1 MGPHLLFSFDV
12 SRYESVWED
21 KRRFLERMS
30 SLAWPVQARFKGVYD
45 AWISHREGRRES
57 ASVSGDKALTKFSP
71 QSLELKQV
79 GEECSI
85 GLGCYEQVFINLG
98 ITSMSVPF
106 QVHRSVKYMT
116 AAEREARREEVE
128 GRREVRIVNGE
139 IRGEWELEHTYLC
152 AACAE
157 PFDELR
163 EVGEIN
169 DSDFNCIYDDDK
181 MNEQLQI
188 QNH

>member
-1 MGPHLLFSFDV
+1 MNLSSSFDV
-12 SRYESVWED
+12 LRYESVWED

-45 AWISHREGRRES
+45 SWISHREGRRETAS
-57 ASVSGDKALTKFSP
+57 AAVDKALTKFSP

-79 GEECSI
+79 GQEPVI
-85 GLGCYEQVFINLG
+85 DLGCYEQVLIHAG
-98 ITSMSVPF
+98 MTSMSMLF

-163 EVGEIN
+163 EVG
-169 DSDFNCIYDDDK
+169 
-181 MNEQLQI
+181 
-188 QNH
+188 

>member
-1 MGPHLLFSFDV
+1 M
-12 SRYESVWED
+12 
-21 KRRFLERMS
+21 
-30 SLAWPVQARFKGVYD
+30 
-45 AWISHREGRRES
+45 
-57 ASVSGDKALTKFSP
+57 
-71 QSLELKQV
+71 
-79 GEECSI
+79 
-85 GLGCYEQVFINLG
+85 
-98 ITSMSVPF
+98 
-106 QVHRSVKYMT
+106 HRSVKYMT